1 MRNHPETERASRTWR
16 RCSAGAFAL
25 ALATAPLGCAPELIT
40 PGESTRVEGVVRSKT
55 AGPITISVYD
65 RCSSRM
71 YFFSS
76 CPGKFLGETR
86 IGKPGPFLVE
96 VDPNDSAVTI
106 YAFRGA
112 IGAIE
117 ECAT

>member
-1 MRNHPETERASRTWR
+1 
-16 RCSAGAFAL
+16 
-25 ALATAPLGCAPELIT
+25 
-40 PGESTRVEGVVRSKT
+40 
-55 AGPITISVYD
+55 
-65 RCSSRM
+65 
-71 YFFSS
+71 
-76 CPGKFLGETR
+76 KFLGETR

-117 ECAT
+117 ECATATVDGASGASRKLTLEMKGGPCPVPINRQ